1 MNGCEVNQSE
11 IKSFSEILSGL
22 FCFMECVNG
31 GSEYNPTGQVIG

>member
-22 FCFMECVNG
+22 FCFMECVIRCIQ
-31 GSEYNPTGQVIG
+31 YDLTW